1 MLQVTECVEIGLPTL
16 VVFVFISQA
25 SWSCTVVYMFALSH
39 LILVDQTFTEQECV
53 QRISNKNFR
62 METENFEEI
71 LNH

>member
-25 SWSCTVVYMFALSH
+25 SWSCTVVYMFAL
-39 LILVDQTFTEQECV
+39 ILVDQTFTEQECV
-53 QRISNKNFR
+53 QRISNKNLR